1 MKLRVCLLII
11 LSNIILFAE
20 STGKISGKVT
30 DVNTGEIL
38 PGANVLILGKNIGG
52 ATDTNGL
59 YTISN
64 VPPRSYSMQAR
75 AMRHKSV
82 TVFDVIVVAD
92 STTIINF
99 QLPPAEKTKIKGVR
113 LGPTGKL
120 SGKVTDQ
127 QTGEALPGANV
138 VIEGAKLGTST
149 DAKGLYT
156 ISSVPPG
163 SYSIRAR
170 MMGYNSVTITD
181 VKVLADSTTIINF
194 KLSASTVEAEGI
206 TISAKREVIKMDLS
220 SSSISGFALS
230 ESSIRHNTEEYSK
243 ITESTFFDV
252 IKTPLST
259 FAADVD
265 AASYANARRF
275 IMQDQL
281 PYKDAVR
288 TEEFINYFSYD
299 YKLPEKKHPLSIN
312 LEYSDCPWNKDHKL
326 IHIGLKGKTLPKEE
340 QKPSNLVFLIDV
352 SGSMNSPKKLPLLQR
367 AFKLLVEQLNPKD
380 KIAIV
385 VYASSTGLVLPA
397 TPGSE
402 KKRIVEILDK
412 LEAGGST
419 AGGAGIQLAYK
430 IAKENYIKRGNNRV
444 ILATDGDF
452 NVGIS
457 STSELVRFIE
467 EKRDEGFFLTVLGF
481 GMGNYKD
488 NRLQELAD
496 RGNGNHA
503 YIDNILEAKKVL
515 VNEIT
520 STLFTIAKDVKIQ
533 VEFNPTKIKSYRLL
547 GYENRELEDKDFEDD
562 TKDAGEIGA
571 GHTVTALYEVIESK
585 GQDSEDK
592 YELKYQE
599 TNVKPDAQKSDEV
612 LTVKIRYKEPD
623 GEKSREIS
631 EVLVGS
637 PINLE
642 KSSNNFRFSAAV
654 AEFAM
659 ILRDSEFKGNS
670 NIESVLKL
678 AEGSKGK
685 DVFGY
690 RTEFLNL
697 VERAKILLSDKTEGE

>member
-1 MKLRVCLLII
+1 MRFSLFLFIVLSSSILL
-11 LSNIILFAE
+11 AE
-20 STGKISGKVT
+20 STGRISGK
-30 DVNTGEIL
+30 I
-38 PGANVLILGKNIGG
+38 
-52 ATDTNGL
+52 
-59 YTISN
+59 
-64 VPPRSYSMQAR
+64 
-75 AMRHKSV
+75 
-82 TVFDVIVVAD
+82 
-92 STTIINF
+92 
-99 QLPPAEKTKIKGVR
+99 
-113 LGPTGKL
+113 
-120 SGKVTDQ
+120 TDQ
-127 QTGEALPGANV
+127 QTGEALPGSNI
-138 VIEGAKLGTST
+138 VIQRTKFGASADAEGY
-149 DAKGLYT
+149 YT
-156 ISSVPPG
+156 ISNVPPG
-163 SYSIRAR
+163 TYSIQAR
-170 MMGYNSVTITD
+170 MMGYTSVTITD
-181 VKVLADSTTIINF
+181 VKVVADSTTTINF
-194 KLSASTVEAEGI
+194 QLPASNVEAEGI
-206 TISAKREVIKMDLS
+206 IVTAKREVIKMDLS
-220 SSSISGFALS
+220 ASSFSGSAMS
-230 ESSIRHNTEEYSK
+230 ESFIRHNTEEYSK

-252 IKTPLST
+252 IESPLST

-288 TEEFINYFSYD
+288 TEEFVNYFSYD
-299 YKLPEKKHPLSIN
+299 YKLPEKKDPLSIN
-312 LEYSDCPWNKDHKL
+312 LEYADCPWDKEHKL
-326 IHIGLKGKTLPKEE
+326 IHIGLKGKILPKDK

-352 SGSMNSPKKLPLLQR
+352 SGSMDDPKKLPLLKK

-397 TPGSE
+397 TAGSE
-402 KKRIVEILDK
+402 RKLIIETLDS

-430 IAKENYIKRGNNRV
+430 IAKENYIKGGNNRV

-467 EKRDEGFFLTVLGF
+467 EKKDEGIFLTVLGF

-488 NRLQELAD
+488 DRLQELAD

-533 VEFNPTKIKSYRLL
+533 VEFNPAKIKSYRLL

-571 GHTVTALYEVIESK
+571 GHTVTALYEVIEVK
-585 GQDSEDK
+585 GQEPDKDK

-599 TNVKPDAQKSDEV
+599 TNVKPEAHKSKEV
-612 LTVKIRYKEPD
+612 LTVRIRYKDPD
-623 GEKSREIS
+623 GKKSREIS
-631 EVLVGS
+631 KVLLDNPVKLK
-637 PINLE
+637 N
-642 KSSNNFRFSAAV
+642 SSNNFKFSAAV

-670 NIESVLKL
+670 NIESVLEL
-678 AEGSKGK
+678 AKDSKGK
-685 DVFGY
+685 DAFGY
-690 RTEFLNL
+690 RAEFLNL
-697 VERAKILLSDKTEGE
+697 AERVKVLLSDKTEER

>member
-1 MKLRVCLLII
+1 MRFRLFLFIIFSSSILL
-11 LSNIILFAE
+11 AE
-20 STGKISGKVT
+20 STGRISGKIT
-30 DVNTGEIL
+30 EVNTGEAL
-38 PGANVLILGKNIGG
+38 PGSNIVIQRTKLGASADAEGY
-52 ATDTNGL
+52 

-64 VPPRSYSMQAR
+64 VPP
-75 AMRHKSV
+75 
-82 TVFDVIVVAD
+82 
-92 STTIINF
+92 
-99 QLPPAEKTKIKGVR
+99 
-113 LGPTGKL
+113 
-120 SGKVTDQ
+120 
-127 QTGEALPGANV
+127 
-138 VIEGAKLGTST
+138 GT
-149 DAKGLYT
+149 
-156 ISSVPPG
+156 
-163 SYSIRAR
+163 YSIQAK
-170 MMGYNSVTITD
+170 MMGYTSVTITD
-181 VKVLADSTTIINF
+181 VKVVADSTTTINF
-194 KLSASTVEAEGI
+194 QLPASTVEAEGI
-206 TISAKREVIKMDLS
+206 IVTANREVIKMDLS
-220 SSSISGFALS
+220 SSSFFGSVMDERF
-230 ESSIRHNTEEYSK
+230 IRHNTEEYDK
-243 ITESTFFDV
+243 INESGFFEV

-265 AASYANARRF
+265 AASYSNARRF

-299 YKLPEKKHPLSIN
+299 YKLPDKKDPLSIN
-312 LEYSDCPWNKDHKL
+312 LEYSDCPWDKKHKL
-326 IHIGLKGKTLPKEE
+326 IHIGLKGKIIPKEK

-352 SGSMNSPKKLPLLQR
+352 SGSMDNPKKLPLLKR

-397 TPGSE
+397 AAGSE
-402 KKRIVEILDK
+402 KKLIIETLDK
-412 LEAGGST
+412 LRAGGST

-430 IAKENYIKRGNNRV
+430 IAKENYIKGGNNRV

-467 EKRDEGFFLTVLGF
+467 EKRDEGIFLTVLGF

-520 STLFTIAKDVKIQ
+520 STLFTIAKDAKIQ
-533 VEFNPTKIKSYRLL
+533 VEFNPAKVKSYRLL

-571 GHTVTALYEVIESK
+571 GHTVTALYEVIEARN
-585 GQDSEDK
+585 QELDEDK

-599 TNVKPDAQKSDEV
+599 TNVKPEAHKSKEV
-612 LTVKIRYKEPD
+612 LTVRIRYKEPD
-623 GEKSREIS
+623 GKKSNEIS
-631 EVLVGS
+631 EVLVGD
-637 PINLE
+637 PIKLK
-642 KSSNNFRFSAAV
+642 KSSDNFRFSAAV

-659 ILRDSEFKGNS
+659 ILRDSEFKGDS

-678 AEGSKGK
+678 AENSKGK

-690 RTEFLNL
+690 RAEFLNL
-697 VERAKILLSDKTEGE
+697 AERVKMLLSDKIEGK